1 MMETFLLYMI
11 RSSALTAGLYLLTK
25 LTMEREREHGYVR
38 LLWIAVMAVSAFL
51 PLADFTFPV
60 ADDGLLTDIRRNILP
75 EILIEA
81 DVPFPDVNT
90 VPKTIGT
97 PDKNMVVTAETAILC
112 LYSAGVLVFALMF
125 GISFVKTGRYISG
138 CRVPDGRENAIID
151 KCLDRR
157 SVKARILVS
166 ENDII
171 PFSFFRTIV
180 LSRKDLY
187 SPDVREILIHES
199 AHVRLKHS
207 WDMLATVIFTVVF
220 WFNPCSW
227 LIRRSLAMVHE
238 YSADRTVLEN
248 GTDLYG
254 YQLLLIR
261 KAVGHRFQSVAN
273 SLNHSNLK
281 NRITMMGNQK
291 KNRAA
296 IKSLLSIPVAAL
308 IVAVFSSA
316 ETAPLDKTTKN
327 QDNLQAV
334 EENMH
339 ETLSGPEQYP
349 DKKVYKMQALET
361 PPKFM
366 GVPSNSDCNS
376 EWSKWCL
383 SQLKFPEKVLTAL
396 HELVA
401 SQETSTKV
409 SITIYTQFVI
419 GTDGKLSEMEVLK
432 SKMTVG
438 GGKNTGIPEDI
449 RGYLTDEINKILS
462 LSPAW
467 EPGMINGKPVNV
479 SYLMPFVFQCST
491 GDLK

>member
-1 MMETFLLYMI
+1 MY
-11 RSSALTAGLYLLTK
+11 
-25 LTMEREREHGYVR
+25 
-38 LLWIAVMAVSAFL
+38 
-51 PLADFTFPV
+51 
-60 ADDGLLTDIRRNILP
+60 
-75 EILIEA
+75 
-81 DVPFPDVNT
+81 
-90 VPKTIGT
+90 
-97 PDKNMVVTAETAILC
+97 
-112 LYSAGVLVFALMF
+112 

-138 CRVPDGRENAIID
+138 CRVPDRRENTIID

-157 SVKARILVS
+157 SVKARILVC

-171 PFSFFRTIV
+171 PFNFFRTIV

-187 SPDVREILIHES
+187 SPDLKKILIHEY
-199 AHVRLKHS
+199 AHVRMKHS
-207 WDMLATVIFTVVF
+207 WDMLATVIFTVVFWVF

-238 YSADRTVLEN
+238 YSADRTVLES

-261 KAVGHRFQSVAN
+261 KAVGPRFQSVTN

-327 QDNLQAV
+327 QANLQAV

-339 ETLSGPEQYP
+339 ETLSVSDQNH
-349 DKKVYKMQALET
+349 DKKVYTMQDLDILL
-361 PPKFM
+361 KFQDIP
-366 GVPSNSDCNS
+366 VNQNS
-376 EWSKWCL
+376 EWAKWCL
-383 SQLKFPEKVLTAL
+383 SQLKFPEKVLVAL
-396 HELVA
+396 HEYIA
-401 SQETSTKV
+401 SQETSAKV
-409 SITIYTQFVI
+409 SITLYTNFVI
-419 GTDGKLSEMEVLK
+419 STDGKLSGMEILK

-438 GGKNTGIPEDI
+438 GEKETEINGDI
-449 RGYLTDEINKILS
+449 MGYLTDEINRIMS

-467 EPGMINGKPVNV
+467 EPGMINGKPVNI
-479 SYLMPFVFQCST
+479 SYMMPFVFQCSI
-491 GDLK
+491 GDRE